1 MHVCMIAREFPPRS
15 GGIGYYVYNLSKK
28 LLERGYEV
36 TVMTRG
42 STAKL
47 TREIVDGITV
57 FKVSFFPVY
66 PLHNWIHGSF
76 LNALIKSLEP
86 KLTLIHLHTPLPPP
100 IKTVLP
106 IITTVHTP
114 MKIDARYHEVVD
126 IYSLAEKV
134 QSMVVSPFIESKL
147 FGISQSITSVSYSV
161 AKELKEYGLD
171 SEKITV
177 VGNGVDQ
184 EVFTPARKKGSVE
197 RYVLYTGVLR
207 ARKGLFDLLE
217 CARYVCRRRSDV
229 RFLICGNG
237 PLLPKLNEKIR
248 KLELQE
254 RVVLLGHV
262 RRGDLVRLCQ
272 NATVHVVPSHYEG
285 LPTVLLEAMSCALPV
300 VATNVGGTSE
310 VISNGSNGF
319 LVPPKS
325 PERMSELILRLL
337 DDDTL
342 REEIGKA
349 ARKTILEHYTW
360 NTIADNV
367 TKCYEDMLPERVHSE

>member
-1 MHVCMIAREFPPRS
+1 
-15 GGIGYYVYNLSKK
+15 
-28 LLERGYEV
+28 
-36 TVMTRG
+36 
-42 STAKL
+42 
-47 TREIVDGITV
+47 
-57 FKVSFFPVY
+57 
-66 PLHNWIHGSF
+66 
-76 LNALIKSLEP
+76 
-86 KLTLIHLHTPLPPP
+86 
-100 IKTVLP
+100 
-106 IITTVHTP
+106 
-114 MKIDARYHEVVD
+114 
-126 IYSLAEKV
+126 
-134 QSMVVSPFIESKL
+134 
-147 FGISQSITSVSYSV
+147 
-161 AKELKEYGLD
+161 
-171 SEKITV
+171 
-177 VGNGVDQ
+177 
-184 EVFTPARKKGSVE
+184 VE

-207 ARKGLFDLLE
+207 TRKGLFDLLE
-217 CARYVCRRRSDV
+217 CARYVCRRRSDA

-262 RRGDLVRLCQ
+262 SRSDLVRLYQ

-325 PERMSELILRLL
+325 PERMSEHILRLL

-367 TKCYEDMLPERVHSE
+367 TKCYEDILP